1 MQGTIIFGLIFAILI
16 AIFAIQNASIVALN
30 ILIWEF
36 EISLA
41 VVVLGS
47 IIFGALVIGIF
58 SYYKQFQLK
67 RKNKNLKLEIQS
79 LKEELDEL
87 KEEKRRL
94 EKYSPESV
102 AANSAQKAKESDKES
117 SKEKRGFFGLGKKTS
132 KEKEEKSEETKEETK
147 KETETQKR
155 EDKSKDQDIAY
166 NLEENDTEETE
177 KNN

>member
-30 ILIWEF
+30 ILMWEF

-58 SYYKQFQLK
+58 SYFKQFQLK

-94 EKYSPESV
+94 ERYSPESSV
-102 AANSAQKAKESDKES
+102 VDSSQEESQEEKP
-117 SKEKRGFFGLGKKTS
+117 KEKRGFFGLGKKSS
-132 KEKEEKSEETKEETK
+132 KEKEAKSEEAEEEVKEEA
-147 KETETQKR
+147 ETEEEK
-155 EDKSKDQDIAY
+155 EKNKSENKDIAY
-166 NLEENDTEETE
+166 NLEEDDTEEE

>member
-30 ILIWEF
+30 LLMWKF

-58 SYYKQFQLK
+58 SYFKQFQLR

-79 LKEELDEL
+79 LKDEIEN
-87 KEEKRRL
+87 KEEMISKLRSYKR
-94 EKYSPESV
+94 V
-102 AANSAQKAKESDKES
+102 
-117 SKEKRGFFGLGKKTS
+117 SKENFEIEEDEIEEEKGFFGRKK
-132 KEKEEKSEETKEETK
+132 K
-147 KETETQKR
+147 KKPEPEQNDD
-155 EDKSKDQDIAY
+155 ENIAY
-166 NLEENDTEETE
+166 NLEEDDTKEDNE
-177 KNN
+177 NSN

>member
-30 ILIWEF
+30 ILMWEF

-58 SYYKQFQLK
+58 SYIKQFQLR

-79 LKEELDEL
+79 LKEELDKL
-87 KEEKRRL
+87 KEEKREIESYHARKTEL
-94 EKYSPESV
+94 EETEEE
-102 AANSAQKAKESDKES
+102 KEEK
-117 SKEKRGFFGLGKKTS
+117 KEKRGFFGIRKKEPKEEKEF
-132 KEKEEKSEETKEETK
+132 KEKEEKNVEKESSDE
-147 KETETQKR
+147 
-155 EDKSKDQDIAY
+155 DIAY
-166 NLEENDTEETE
+166 NLEEEDEDESE
-177 KNN
+177 DLDKNN

>member
-30 ILIWEF
+30 LLMWKF

-58 SYYKQFQLK
+58 SYFKQFQLR

-79 LKEELDEL
+79 LKDEIEN
-87 KEEKRRL
+87 KEEEINKLKTYERVSEENL
-94 EKYSPESV
+94 EQEEEV
-102 AANSAQKAKESDKES
+102 E
-117 SKEKRGFFGLGKKTS
+117 EKRGFFGRKKKKNS
-132 KEKEEKSEETKEETK
+132 ESEQDNEKN
-147 KETETQKR
+147 
-155 EDKSKDQDIAY
+155 IAY
-166 NLEENDTEETE
+166 NLEEDDSEEDTE
-177 KNN
+177 KGN

>member
-30 ILIWEF
+30 ILIWKF

-58 SYYKQFQLK
+58 SYFKQFQLR

-79 LKEELDEL
+79 LKDEL
-87 KEEKRRL
+87 ENKEEEIVELKSFER
-94 EKYSPESV
+94 EST
-102 AANSAQKAKESDKES
+102 NKNKETETE
-117 SKEKRGFFGLGKKTS
+117 EKRGFFGRKKN
-132 KEKEEKSEETKEETK
+132 KEPESS
-147 KETETQKR
+147 
-155 EDKSKDQDIAY
+155 DNNNIAY
-166 NLEENDTEETE
+166 NLEEDDRELD
-177 KNN
+177 NNEDDPDSSN

>member
-30 ILIWEF
+30 LLMWKF

-58 SYYKQFQLK
+58 SYFKQFQLR

-79 LKEELDEL
+79 LKDEL
-87 KEEKRRL
+87 ENKEEEINKIKGYESESPKSSEVTEKEL
-94 EKYSPESV
+94 EE
-102 AANSAQKAKESDKES
+102 EE
-117 SKEKRGFFGLGKKTS
+117 ERGFFGKK
-132 KEKEEKSEETKEETK
+132 KPEKEE
-147 KETETQKR
+147 
-155 EDKSKDQDIAY
+155 EDKNIAY
-166 NLEENDTEETE
+166 NLEEEDSEEDSD
-177 KNN
+177 

>member
-30 ILIWEF
+30 LLMWKF

-58 SYYKQFQLK
+58 SYFKQFQLR

-79 LKEELDEL
+79 LKDEIEN
-87 KEEKRRL
+87 KEEMISKLRSYKRMS
-94 EKYSPESV
+94 EE
-102 AANSAQKAKESDKES
+102 NIEIEEEDENEEEE
-117 SKEKRGFFGLGKKTS
+117 EKRGFFGRKK
-132 KEKEEKSEETKEETK
+132 K
-147 KETETQKR
+147 KKPEPEQND
-155 EDKSKDQDIAY
+155 ENIAY
-166 NLEENDTEETE
+166 NLEEDDTKEDNG
-177 KNN
+177 KSN

>member
-30 ILIWEF
+30 LLMWKF

-58 SYYKQFQLK
+58 SYFKQFQLR

-79 LKEELDEL
+79 LKDEIEN
-87 KEEKRRL
+87 KEEEISKLRSYERVS
-94 EKYSPESV
+94 EKSIDQDEKETKEKSGFFGRKKKKKPESEP
-102 AANSAQKAKESDKES
+102 ESDKN
-117 SKEKRGFFGLGKKTS
+117 
-132 KEKEEKSEETKEETK
+132 
-147 KETETQKR
+147 
-155 EDKSKDQDIAY
+155 IAY
-166 NLEENDTEETE
+166 NLEEDDTKENDE
-177 KNN
+177 KSN

>member
-30 ILIWEF
+30 ILIWKF

-58 SYYKQFQLK
+58 SYFKQFQLR

-79 LKEELDEL
+79 LKDEL
-87 KEEKRRL
+87 ENKEEEIVELKSFER
-94 EKYSPESV
+94 EST
-102 AANSAQKAKESDKES
+102 NKNKETETE
-117 SKEKRGFFGLGKKTS
+117 EKRGFFGRKKN
-132 KEKEEKSEETKEETK
+132 KEPESS
-147 KETETQKR
+147 
-155 EDKSKDQDIAY
+155 DDNNIAY
-166 NLEENDTEETE
+166 NLEEDDRELD
-177 KNN
+177 NNEDDSDSSN

>member
-30 ILIWEF
+30 ILMWEF

-58 SYYKQFQLK
+58 SYFKQFQLK

-79 LKEELDEL
+79 LKEELDDL

-94 EKYSPESV
+94 ERYSPESSV
-102 AANSAQKAKESDKES
+102 VDSSQKEESQEEKP
-117 SKEKRGFFGLGKKTS
+117 KEKRGFFGLGKKSS
-132 KEKEEKSEETKEETK
+132 KEKEAKSEETEEEVKEET
-147 KETETQKR
+147 ETEEEK
-155 EDKSKDQDIAY
+155 EKNKSENKDIAY
-166 NLEENDTEETE
+166 NLEEDDTEEE

>member
-30 ILIWEF
+30 LLMWKF

-58 SYYKQFQLK
+58 SYFKQFQLR

-79 LKEELDEL
+79 LKDEL
-87 KEEKRRL
+87 ENKEEEIIKL
-94 EKYSPESV
+94 KSYNSV
-102 AANSAQKAKESDKES
+102 SDKNTGET
-117 SKEKRGFFGLGKKTS
+117 ENETEEEERGFFGRKK
-132 KEKEEKSEETKEETK
+132 K
-147 KETETQKR
+147 KKPEPEN
-155 EDKSKDQDIAY
+155 EDDKNIAY
-166 NLEENDTEETE
+166 NLEEDDSKEDDDKSN
-177 KNN
+177 

>member
-30 ILIWEF
+30 LLMWKF

-58 SYYKQFQLK
+58 SYFKQFQLR

-79 LKEELDEL
+79 LKDEIEN
-87 KEEKRRL
+87 KEEEINKIKSYER
-94 EKYSPESV
+94 V
-102 AANSAQKAKESDKES
+102 
-117 SKEKRGFFGLGKKTS
+117 
-132 KEKEEKSEETKEETK
+132 SEE
-147 KETETQKR
+147 
-155 EDKSKDQDIAY
+155 
-166 NLEENDTEETE
+166 
-177 KNN
+177 

>member
-30 ILIWEF
+30 ILIWKF

-58 SYYKQFQLK
+58 SYFKQFQLR

-79 LKEELDEL
+79 LKDEL
-87 KEEKRRL
+87 ENKEEEIVELKSFER
-94 EKYSPESV
+94 ESI
-102 AANSAQKAKESDKES
+102 NKNKEAETE
-117 SKEKRGFFGLGKKTS
+117 EKRGFFGRKKN
-132 KEKEEKSEETKEETK
+132 KEPESS
-147 KETETQKR
+147 
-155 EDKSKDQDIAY
+155 DDNNIAY
-166 NLEENDTEETE
+166 NLEEDDRELD
-177 KNN
+177 NNEDDSDSSN